1 MIYMEGNEM
10 SFWDLPEELSSSM
23 NDVNLELISAI
34 QTKHGSAYLGRINH
48 MDTGL
53 TEYTGQSIE
62 GFDFCVPTKSPE
74 LQQMLKA
81 FYSHGKAPDLH
92 LLNKI
97 YTIIDQQGG
106 HQLLNF

>member
-1 MIYMEGNEM
+1 M

-23 NDVNLELISAI
+23 NDINMELISAI
-34 QTKHGSAYLGRINH
+34 QTKHGSAYLGRINNK
-48 MDTGL
+48 DAGL

-74 LQQMLKA
+74 LERILKA

-97 YTIIDQQGG
+97 YTMIDQQGG